1 MSKNTRYLGLDV
13 HAETITAAIADGR
26 KRVRSLGQFPNR
38 PEAVRKFIEKLG
50 IGEDLKVCYE
60 AGPTGYALYR
70 QLTKLGVECE
80 VVAPSL
86 IPKKSGDRIKTD
98 RRDAEKLAECYQA
111 GTLTSV
117 WVPDDAHEALRDL
130 VRARGAAKDDESRAK
145 HRLIK
150 YLLHYGQR
158 EPKSSRAWTHPWWSW
173 LQKLEMVYQEQRD
186 TLQEYIA
193 EVLHQ
198 GERVSRLDKCIERAI
213 ESVAPEKK
221 AVINALQSLRGVAL
235 LTAVTIMTEVG
246 TFQRFR
252 RPTELMGYT
261 GLVPSEYSSG
271 GKESKGRI
279 TRTGNAHLRHVLG
292 ETACHTRHKP
302 WLSKRLRAVNASLP
316 PGVSAIAWKAQER
329 LHHKF
334 TKMTYKNKQPGKVNT
349 ALARELVGFIWAIG
363 YKVEREALAK
373 AA

>member
-13 HAETITAAIADGR
+13 HAETITAAIAEGR
-26 KRVRSLGQFPNR
+26 QKVRSLGQFPNR
-38 PEAVRKFIEKLG
+38 PEAVKKFIEKLG
-50 IGEDLKVCYE
+50 GHRALKVCYE
-60 AGPTGYALYR
+60 AGPTGYALYW
-70 QLTKLGVECE
+70 QLTKMGIECE

-86 IPKKSGDRIKTD
+86 IPKKSGERIKTD
-98 RRDAEKLAECYQA
+98 RRDAEKLAQCYQA

-117 WVPDDAHEALRDL
+117 WVPDAAHEALRDL
-130 VRARGAAKDDESRAK
+130 VRARGAAKQDESRAK

-150 YLLHYGQR
+150 YLLRNGWRHPDGC
-158 EPKSSRAWTHPWWSW
+158 RAWTHPWWRW
-173 LQKLEMVYQEQRD
+173 LQALKLEHEPQQE
-186 TLQEYIA
+186 TLLAHIA

-198 GERVSRLDKCIERAI
+198 GERVSRFDKSIERAI
-213 ESVAPEKK
+213 ESVTPEKK
-221 AVINALQSLRGVAL
+221 AVIDALQALRGVAK
-235 LTAVTIMTEVG
+235 LTAVTIVTEVG

-252 RPTELMGYT
+252 KATELMGYT

-302 WLSKRLRAVNASLP
+302 WLSNRLKQVLPTLP
-316 PGVSAIAWKAQER
+316 PGVSEIAWKAQER
-329 LHHKF
+329 LHRKF
-334 TKMTYKNKQPGKVNT
+334 TKMTYQRKQPGKVMT
-349 ALARELVGFIWAIG
+349 ALARELTGFIWAIG